1 MTAILTVLKPI
12 SITTAMRK
20 STTAVETVATYA
32 AGTTYAVGDRCRS
45 DVTHRI
51 YESKKASNTGH
62 DPTLEANQAGSTP
75 WWQDID
81 PTNDWAMFDTDVST
95 QTVAPSPLT
104 VVVEPGFFTS
114 AQFFGL
120 DADFITVTVKDQAGG
135 VVIKQVTHELEGS
148 APGDW
153 DEYLWDPFEPEVG
166 FALGDIDQYSKA
178 EITVTL
184 TRTAGG
190 NVACGA
196 MVVGD
201 EIQLGRT
208 LSQPKIKPRSFSI
221 ITTDKFGKT
230 SITRRK
236 AVSDMDVT
244 ALVDLAEANKVL
256 TAIQSLLDVPCAW
269 KASDTTYYSGLRCFG
284 LGGADLTYDVAP
296 GKCLLSLNVQG
307 IIQWQQ

>member
-1 MTAILTVLKPI
+1 MTANLTVLKPTV
-12 SITTAMRK
+12 ITTAMRK
-20 STTAVETVATYA
+20 STTAVETVALYNATV
-32 AGTTYAVGDRCRS
+32 TYAVGDRCRS

-51 YESKKASNTGH
+51 YECMKASNIDH
-62 DPTLEANQAGSTP
+62 DPTLAANQTGTPP
-75 WWQDID
+75 WWKDMD

-120 DADFITVTVKDQAGG
+120 DADFIEVTVKDQAGG
-135 VVIKQVTHELEGS
+135 VVIKYAKHELEGS
-148 APGDW
+148 APSDY
-153 DEYLWDPFEPEVG
+153 DEYFWDDFEPEAG
-166 FALGDIDQYSKA
+166 FVLGDVDQYSKA

-184 TRTAGG
+184 TRTGGG

-208 LSQPKIKPRSFSI
+208 LSQAKIKPRTFSI
-221 ITTDKFGKT
+221 ITTDKFQKT

-236 AVSDMDVT
+236 AVSDMDVS
-244 ALVDLAEANKVL
+244 AVFDVSEANKVL
-256 TAIQSLLDVPCAW
+256 RTVQSLLDVPCAW
-269 KASDTTYYSGLRCFG
+269 KASDSIYYSGLRCFG
-284 LGGADLTYDVAP
+284 LGGGDLTYDVAA
-296 GKCLLSLNVQG
+296 GTCQLNLTVQG
-307 IIQWQQ
+307 IIQWQS